1 MNTDLADIIEQIKM
15 ATIEISKLLRSYIP
29 SGCNVSQKIN
39 KSGDTVNPVDILSN
53 DIVKKHL
60 QNESIFAISS
70 EEEDEV
76 IFMNENGKY
85 LVVFDPLDGSKNI
98 DCSLST
104 GSIFGIYKLGKN
116 KQINDLTG
124 HNIVYSSFALYSSA
138 TLYLDCFDHS
148 DLYILSDT
156 DNKTSNYQL
165 IKQNIQIP
173 LKSKFYYVN
182 ESNRKRMNN
191 KLQLLI
197 DKLTSEGKSNRWT
210 GCMVSDVHRL
220 LTNGGIFFYPCDT
233 KSKKGKLRIVY
244 EILPMSHIVHKCN
257 GHSYIDYETKTSALD
272 MKIGNDIHDKS
283 PIFLCGS
290 HEYSL

>member
-173 LKSKFYYVN
+173 QKSKFYYVN
-182 ESNRKRMNN
+182 ESNRKRMSNN
-191 KLQLLI
+191 LQLLI